1 MSRPDLQRNFGF
13 LLSDISRLFRREFN
27 RRAGDLDLTQ
37 AQWRALAHLSRQE
50 AVHQAALAERL
61 EIQPITLARQLDRLE
76 AAGWVE
82 RRPDPDD
89 RRAVRLHLTPE
100 AKPLIDRIT
109 ALAAEI
115 RGEAMAGLAA
125 PDRERLLDALC
136 AVRTNLQRITRDGCD
151 GGGPG

>member
-1 MSRPDLQRNFGF
+1 MTRPDLDRNLGF

-37 AQWRALAHLSRQE
+37 AQWRALAHLARAE
-50 AVHQAALAERL
+50 NVRQAALAERL

-89 RRAVRLHLTPE
+89 RRAVRLHLTPK

-109 ALAAEI
+109 ALAGAIRAE
-115 RGEAMAGLAA
+115 ALAGLEG

-136 AVRTNLQRITRDGCD
+136 AVRANLQRITRDGCD
-151 GGGPG
+151 GAAA

>member
-1 MSRPDLQRNFGF
+1 MPRPDLQRNFGF

-37 AQWRALAHLSRQE
+37 AQWRALAHLARE
-50 AVHQAALAERL
+50 ENIRQAALAERL
-61 EIQPITLARQLDRLE
+61 EVQPITLARQLDRLE

-109 ALAAEI
+109 DLAAEI
-115 RGEAMAGLAA
+115 RAEAMDGL
-125 PDRERLLDALC
+125 DRPTREALLDALC
-136 AVRTNLQRITRDGCD
+136 AVRANLLRLARARGECGTT
-151 GGGPG
+151 

>member
-1 MSRPDLQRNFGF
+1 MPRPDLQRNFGF

-50 AVHQAALAERL
+50 NVRQAALAEQL
-61 EIQPITLARQLDRLE
+61 EIQPMTLARQLDRLE

-89 RRAVRLHLTPE
+89 RRAVRLHLTP
-100 AKPLIDRIT
+100 AAGPLIDRIA
-109 ALAAEI
+109 ALAGEI
-115 RGEAMAGLAA
+115 RGEAMAGLEAA
-125 PDRERLLDALC
+125 DRERLLDALC
-136 AVRTNLQRITRDGCD
+136 AVRANLQRITRDGL
-151 GGGPG
+151 GEGTA